1 MTASQSSTDNEGTPE
16 KALTGSP
23 QRNWHGLDPHTCT
36 HTKNDAGA
44 WWMVSLS
51 GIWDVTSVQ
60 LSNRA
65 GCCPNRLQ
73 GIDVYVG
80 NTKCA
85 SSISVGDETKTIP
98 CVATGNSIKLQHTGT
113 SPLTLC
119 GFAAMGAQGK
129 HLVLWCHS
137 MASKYCL
144 AMLPHYAAI
153 HSAVSRSCPM
163 VLFYHDASL

>member
-1 MTASQSSTDNEGTPE
+1 MTASQSSTGHGATAE

-23 QRNWHGLDPHTCT
+23 QLTWPGTCT
-36 HTKNDAGA
+36 NTNSEAGA

-65 GCCPNRLQ
+65 DCCPDRLQ

-80 NTKCA
+80 DTKCA
-85 SSISVGDETKTIP
+85 SSISVGGGETKTIP
-98 CVATGNSIKLQHTGT
+98 CVGTGNSIKLQHTGT
-113 SPLTLC
+113 NSLTLC
-119 GFAAMGAQGK
+119 GFAVMGSQGK

-137 MASKYCL
+137 MASQYCL
-144 AMLPHYAAI
+144 AMLPHYATI
-153 HSAVSRSCPM
+153 
-163 VLFYHDASL
+163 ASQCCLAQLSHGVALP